1 MSDTDTLR
9 VGLDLDGSLESLD
22 NTMDDLADALS
33 NTGELDLVRF
43 RTRSAAKSKY
53 EFRVAGAR
61 VWSPLWRRSVGPSIE
76 RRLGGVDVVHV
87 AGRITPPT
95 KTVPLIISVDDLR
108 PLREDSRAQ
117 QRVKQLSRAAS
128 RGAVLVASTR
138 SASHEVLD
146 VLKLERSQ
154 VVVVPPAVPL
164 VSPTMNG
171 LDLVVNV
178 TGINKPFLDL
188 APELL
193 KFTKQQGVRLVA
205 VTSSAMAQRIRTN
218 ELDMATMSR
227 REARAALSFARVVL
241 HMSDGARFP
250 SFAIAALGAGVPTL
264 ARATTINRE
273 LLSGAAELVSND
285 EEILSALRDVW
296 SSESRRAIMV
306 AAGHSRAF
314 DFAPTT
320 AARGYAALYR
330 DVVRGWTP

>member
-1 MSDTDTLR
+1 
-9 VGLDLDGSLESLD
+9 
-22 NTMDDLADALS
+22 
-33 NTGELDLVRF
+33 
-43 RTRSAAKSKY
+43 
-53 EFRVAGAR
+53 
-61 VWSPLWRRSVGPSIE
+61 
-76 RRLGGVDVVHV
+76 
-87 AGRITPPT
+87 
-95 KTVPLIISVDDLR
+95 
-108 PLREDSRAQ
+108 
-117 QRVKQLSRAAS
+117 
-128 RGAVLVASTR
+128 
-138 SASHEVLD
+138 
-146 VLKLERSQ
+146 
-154 VVVVPPAVPL
+154 
-164 VSPTMNG
+164 MNG

-205 VTSSAMAQRIRTN
+205 VTSSAMAQRIRTI

-320 AARGYAALYR
+320 AARAYAALYR